1 MNKFKLL
8 LLIIILIYGQCVF
21 SQQTS
26 TTAKVIHDNAGATW
40 YKGNTHTHTTV
51 SDGNAPPEYVVNWY
65 HEQGYNFL
73 VLTDHNK
80 FVNPDSVKLP
90 VNLREDFI
98 LIPGEEVTGKRAI
111 HTTALN
117 INGFVPPGNEFSSKT
132 EVIQNHV
139 NSIISQ
145 SGIPVLNH
153 PNFGSG
159 AQVSDILPVE
169 GLKLIELYN
178 GYPWSYNWG
187 KEGEHIS
194 VETKWDSL
202 LLNGFE
208 IYAVASDDAHH
219 YDQFYPDKINP
230 GRGWV
235 MVKSST
241 LCADSIATAMDRG
254 DFYASNGVILK
265 KVDVTDETYT
275 VVIDIQATKEQMKS
289 PYLSGEIATEG
300 EPGFSIDFIG
310 QGGKILQHTE
320 LEDAVSVV
328 NGLTV
333 ISADGN
339 SGEKT
344 FATYYFAPQD
354 KYVRCRVTF
363 CRKRKRYEEVYEKL
377 YAWTQPIFT
386 GKMK

>member
-1 MNKFKLL
+1 MNEFKFL
-8 LLIIILIYGQCVF
+8 LLIILLVYSHGVY
-21 SQQTS
+21 SQRTS
-26 TTAKVIHDNAGATW
+26 TPAKIIDDNTEKKW
-40 YKGNTHTHTTV
+40 YKGNTHAHTTV
-51 SDGNAPPEYVVNWY
+51 SDGNAPPGYVVNWY

-80 FVNPDSVKLP
+80 FVNPDSIGLP
-90 VNLREDFI
+90 VNLRDDFI
-98 LIPGEEVTGKRAI
+98 LIPGEEVTGKWVI

-117 INGFVPPGNEFSSKT
+117 INGFVPPGNDFNSKT

-139 NSIISQ
+139 RSIMSH

-159 AQVSDILPVE
+159 AQASDILPVE
-169 GLKLIELYN
+169 GLRLMELYN

-194 VETKWDSL
+194 VAAKWDSL
-202 LLNGFE
+202 LSWGFE
-208 IYAVASDDAHH
+208 IYGVASDDAHH

-235 MVKSST
+235 MVRTSM
-241 LCADSIATAMDRG
+241 LCNDSVTAAMDRG

-265 KVDVTDETYT
+265 NVDVTDESYT
-275 VVIDIQATKEQMKS
+275 VEIDMEATKEQMKS
-289 PYLSGEIATEG
+289 PYLSGEIGIEG

-310 QGGKILQHTE
+310 QGGKVLQHTG
-320 LEDAVSVV
+320 LEGSVSVV

-339 SGEKT
+339 FRGKPS
-344 FATYYFAPQD
+344 ATYRFTSQD

-363 CRKRKRYEEVYEKL
+363 CRKRKRYDEVYEKL
-377 YAWTQPIFT
+377 YAWTQPVFT